1 MLASRADLHHTDSI
15 TPLGPVSRQA
25 VRAVFSEGQDG
36 LVNDF
41 DGLSDFILLDDEG
54 RRQADDVAV
63 RGLGQQPVVAEAQ
76 THLPGIVICKG
87 REGQHQQGTEGTPST
102 AEEVSHLQHGLLFAS
117 WQMRDAHKGHPEQ
130 LCMVA
135 LLFVSAHRVLLLHS
149 PLLVWHSDFKINVK
163 RGTV

>member
-87 REGQHQQGTEGTPST
+87 REGQHQQGPRALPAQQRRCHTCSTGCCLPAGRCGMLTKVTRSSSAWWHCSLFQHTEFCSFTARCLFGTQTS
-102 AEEVSHLQHGLLFAS
+102 
-117 WQMRDAHKGHPEQ
+117 K
-130 LCMVA
+130 
-135 LLFVSAHRVLLLHS
+135 
-149 PLLVWHSDFKINVK
+149 
-163 RGTV
+163 